1 MKNLLVR
8 VGSLAAA
15 VALATVGAF
24 ADNVVKDGTRT
35 ISEEIVSVAAERELG
50 DASVVNVVLANGGGV
65 SFTTNMTLSKTYS
78 LDGTGIVAVAS
89 GRRVEV
95 SGNRLAAG
103 AVGHVLVKRGAG
115 TLALGGVGKAAGKR
129 TRFIVEEGTISCNGD
144 FWGGHSTADTNVT
157 IDVRHGA
164 TYHHGSSHGVVGPV
178 ELTGATFLSAS
189 AGPDFWSDAA
199 LCGGVT
205 AHAHET
211 TSVVRMG
218 YKGFLGH
225 VDYTN
230 CVFNVEEGARLL
242 LDATLRNGMNKGAT
256 KAVACR
262 LTKRGAGDLV
272 IAKPGEWTGG
282 TFLEDGTVHVAI
294 AGAFGTGPVVV
305 AGNVTLSVAA
315 GVTLDLTNLRVD
327 GVDGTHVLTLA
338 GEGCVTLPETLPAGL
353 SVEGNMGGIASVEPY
368 KDGVLHLTGGI
379 VTVNVPEGATLTV
392 TAVESANV
400 PVGFEAARPDIVK
413 TGGGTLELPAGLAAA
428 YGRLN
433 VVEGFVSV
441 ADESSFGANVVTL
454 SNGAGLRVRS
464 SFTQTRIR
472 ISCAGAATLDIP
484 DGVTFG
490 VTKWLFK
497 CPTSVIT
504 KMGGGTWQPDAFIK
518 DTEGNTTYLN
528 AGARWVVHEG
538 RLKFAAGDMFCGYG
552 EKPAIVLEAHEG
564 AVIELAHVNVHT
576 PVGDVVL
583 RGGVM
588 RAGYGQLDPAASPL
602 EGGKI
607 WKGFGLNGTV
617 TVLPSAD
624 GRPSRL
630 EARAVH
636 AGHYNKTQT
645 GFPTVFDVREDATFE
660 VDAMI
665 CPGFGPYATV
675 PPEIGSGVTKIGAGR
690 VRFLKPLAITGL
702 FAVEAGVA
710 ELDPGVVISEK
721 ATVRVGANAELVL
734 DDKARIASKNDALAG
749 ICASA
754 ALWLDASRLV
764 ATNGETVACVPNLG
778 TVGGTFVKP
787 TGDLGRAA
795 APTFV
800 VSGIGGRGS
809 LSFDGKSA
817 LVTDVYTNYGAAASV
832 FIVSRWTSWENAGGK
847 GKWGGPF
854 SMMARAP
861 TALSND
867 LGDDNQAY
875 GGLSFQHGADTIDT
889 LYTFGGL
896 SQAAISGV
904 GFEVGRSYVTCSWR
918 DAETG
923 KGATAVWLA
932 NGAYQCVTGNLNTVH
947 KMCEIDRVCVGGRLR
962 MGCPQIFDDPS
973 ANRMYIGEIGEV
985 LVFSRTLAD
994 AERAA
999 VETYLRNKWMDA
1011 GLDVSDGIHREL
1023 AGAVKV
1029 SVPAGAEA
1037 AFVMNGAATDG
1048 ALQGIVKSGAG
1059 TLRVGGGATGG
1070 LALRVGEGTLALRTG
1085 RLPSRVDVWVDAAD
1099 AAARTL
1105 DADGR
1110 VTNVVNK
1117 GAAGGVFRRSPRS
1130 NATDV
1135 PFGPELKA
1143 DGLNGNPVFAFDGD
1157 SCLALDAYTNRSAP
1171 RSLSVYFVGRRTTWE
1186 LNSADAEN
1194 GAGRGKW
1201 GGPFAFGCTTA
1212 TRSDEGIP
1220 GIAMLEES
1228 SEKTTRVDLGN
1239 EMLSVSAP
1247 PTSEPY
1253 LFVLHS
1259 LTNAAMA
1266 AFEVDTTATSAVPR
1280 SANSDL
1286 ASEPFAIDLV
1296 LLGSRVTTGGRPQW
1310 WGKGD
1315 LRNRCW
1321 FGDVAEFIATTEPLT
1336 VDEERDLFAYL
1347 RKKWLNKGDGPATP
1361 PEWLVGT
1368 PATPMTDADSMLA
1381 MADGAALEHAA
1392 GTLALGALET
1402 VGTVDWTRVWSGGDA
1417 ADFPLFSVA
1426 GDVSLDTVEF
1436 TAAPFPAG
1444 EARILD
1450 WTGELVSTPTWNLRG
1465 DGSDGFRVGARGKSA
1480 WLLRAG
1486 LYIILR

>member
-1 MKNLLVR
+1 MGNLLAR
-8 VGSLAAA
+8 AGFLAAA
-15 VALATVGAF
+15 VVLATPGAF
-24 ADNVVKDGTRT
+24 AGNVVVDGTRT
-35 ISEEIVSVAAERELG
+35 ISEEIVSVSAERELG
-50 DASVVNVVLANGGGV
+50 DASVANVVLANGGGV

-78 LDGTGIVAVAS
+78 LDGTGVVAVAG
-89 GRRVEV
+89 GRRVDV
-95 SGNRLAAG
+95 SGVRLAVG

-164 TYHHGSSHGVVGPV
+164 TYSHGNSHGVVGPV
-178 ELTGATFLSAS
+178 ELTGATFVSAS
-189 AGPDFWSDAA
+189 TGPGFWSDAA

-230 CVFNVEEGARLL
+230 CVFNVEDGARLL
-242 LDATLRNGMNKGAT
+242 LDATLRDGMNRGAT
-256 KAVACR
+256 KAVVCR

-282 TFLEDGTVHVAI
+282 TFLEGGTVSVAV

-305 AGNVTLSVAA
+305 AGDVKLYVAA
-315 GVTLDLTNLRVD
+315 GVTVDLTNLRVD
-327 GVDGTHVLTLA
+327 GTRVLTLA
-338 GEGCVTLPETLPAGL
+338 GDGCVALPETLPAGL
-353 SVEGNMGGIASVEPY
+353 SVEGRTGGIASVEPY
-368 KDGVLHLTGGI
+368 RDGVLRLTGGI
-379 VTVNVPEGATLTV
+379 VTVDVPADETLTV
-392 TAVESANV
+392 TAMESAAD
-400 PVGFEAARPDIVK
+400 PAGFEAARPDVVK

-433 VVEGFVSV
+433 VAEGFVSV

-454 SNGAGLRVRS
+454 SDGAGLRVRS
-464 SFTQTRIR
+464 SFTQTRIQ
-472 ISCAGAATLDIP
+472 ISCAGAATLDVP

-490 VTKWLFK
+490 VTKGLFK
-497 CPTSVIT
+497 WPTSAIT
-504 KMGGGTWQPDAFIK
+504 KIGGGTWQPDTFIK
-518 DTEGNTTYLN
+518 EKEGNTTYLN

-538 RLKFAAGDMFCGYG
+538 RLKFASGDMFCGYG
-552 EKPAIVLEAHEG
+552 EKPAVVLEAHEG
-564 AVIELAHVNVHT
+564 AVIELAYANAHT
-576 PVGDVVL
+576 PIGDVVL

-588 RAGYGQLDPAASPL
+588 RAGYGQLEQEASPL

-607 WKGFGLNGTV
+607 WKGFGLNGTI
-617 TVLPSAD
+617 TVLPSSD

-645 GFPTVFDVREDATFE
+645 GFPTVFDVREGATFE

-665 CPGFGPYATV
+665 CPGFGPYAKI
-675 PPEIGSGVTKIGAGR
+675 PPEAESGVTKTGAGR

-710 ELDPGVVISEK
+710 ELGPGVVISEK

-734 DDKARIASKNDALAG
+734 GDKARISSTNDALAG
-749 ICASA
+749 LCASA
-754 ALWLDASRLV
+754 DLWLDASRLM
-764 ATNGETVACVPNLG
+764 ATNGETVARVPNLG
-778 TVGGTFVKP
+778 TAGGAFVRP
-787 TGDLGRAA
+787 TGDLGSAF

-800 VSGIGGRGS
+800 VSGVGGRGS

-832 FIVSRWTSWENAGGK
+832 FIVSRWTSWANAGGQ

-861 TALSND
+861 TALSSN
-867 LGDDNQAY
+867 LGDDNHAH
-875 GGLSFQHGADTIDT
+875 GGLSFQHGGDTIDT

-896 SQAAISGV
+896 SQATISRV
-904 GFEVGRSYVTCSWR
+904 GFEVGHSYVTCSWR
-918 DAETG
+918 DAETR
-923 KGATAVWLA
+923 KGATAVWLDG
-932 NGAYQCVTGNLNTVH
+932 GAYQCVTGSLNTVRPT
-947 KMCEIDRVCVGGRLR
+947 CEIDRVCVGGRLR
-962 MGCPQIFDDPS
+962 MGRPQIFPDS
-973 ANRMYIGEIGEV
+973 AANRMYIGEIGEV
-985 LVFSRTLAD
+985 LVFSRMLTE
-994 AERAA
+994 AERTAI
-999 VETYLRNKWMDA
+999 ETYLRNKWMDA
-1011 GLDVSDGIHREL
+1011 GLDVSIEMRREL
-1023 AGAVKV
+1023 ASAAKV

-1037 AFVMNGAATDG
+1037 AFVVNGASVDG
-1048 ALQGIVKSGAG
+1048 VSQGIVKSGAG
-1059 TLRVGGGATGG
+1059 TLRVGGGAMGG
-1070 LALRVGEGTLALRTG
+1070 LALRVHEGTLALRAG

-1117 GAAGGVFRRSPRS
+1117 GAAGGVFRRSPRP
-1130 NATDV
+1130 NGTAV
-1135 PFGPELKA
+1135 PFGPELKEN
-1143 DGLNGNPVFAFDGD
+1143 GLNGNPVFAFDGD
-1157 SCLALDAYTNRSAP
+1157 SCLALDSYTNHSAP
-1171 RSLSVYFVGRRTTWE
+1171 RSLSVYFVGRRTKWE
-1186 LNSADAEN
+1186 LNPADAEN
-1194 GAGRGKW
+1194 GAGLGRW

-1212 TRSDEGIP
+1212 TRSDEAIP
-1220 GIAMLEES
+1220 GIAMLEEPS
-1228 SEKTTRVDLGN
+1228 ASTTRVDLGN
-1239 EMLSVSAP
+1239 EGLSVNTP
-1247 PTSEPY
+1247 PTGEPY

-1266 AFEVDTTATSAVPR
+1266 AFEKNATATSAVPR
-1280 SANSDL
+1280 QVGL
-1286 ASEPFAIDLV
+1286 GFASEPFAIDL
-1296 LLGSRVTTGGRPQW
+1296 LHLGSRVAAGGRPQW

-1315 LRNRCW
+1315 LKNRCW
-1321 FGDVAEFIATTEPLT
+1321 FGDIAEFIATTEPLT
-1336 VDEERDLFAYL
+1336 VDEERELFAYL
-1347 RKKWLNKGDGPATP
+1347 RKKWLDKGDGPATP

-1368 PATPMTDADSMLA
+1368 SATPVTDADSMLA

-1392 GTLALGALET
+1392 ETLSLGVLET
-1402 VGTVDWTRVWSGGDA
+1402 AGTVDWTRVWSGGDS
-1417 ADFPLFSVA
+1417 ADFPLFSVS
-1426 GDVSLDTVEF
+1426 GDVSLGAVEF
-1436 TAAPFPAG
+1436 TAAPFPAV

-1450 WTGELVSTPTWNLRG
+1450 WTGELVSAPTWNLCG
-1465 DGSDGFRVGARGKSA
+1465 DGSDGFCVGARGRSA